1 MYHEKEIFSVDNQSC
16 DGLVSG
22 RLCGEDYVEDTSS
35 TVQESTESVPEQT
48 TNDEDASSTA
58 QESTESAPE
67 QATTEADVA
76 EEFSLLNLPVYEV
89 PDVSGTTWY
98 FVGGMLDGV
107 EMTEDEVAATIED
120 TYGGTLQFEFG
131 DDSTVAMVQGGGTL
145 DGTYQYSEDNTG
157 LLVAFPYD
165 GDELHYI
172 CLFTESDRLTMI
184 AMPDTT
190 GENGLYFVQ

>member
-1 MYHEKEIFSVDNQSC
+1 MKRKFLAMTISLVL
-16 DGLVSG
+16 GLS
-22 RLCGEDYVEDTSS
+22 LTACGEEDYVEDTSS
-35 TVQESTESVPEQT
+35 TVQESTESVPEQIT
-48 TNDEDASSTA
+48 TNADASGTA
-58 QESTESAPE
+58 QESTESVPE
-67 QATTEADVA
+67 QTTTEENVT
-76 EEFSLLNLPVYEV
+76 EEFSLLDLPLYEV

-107 EMTEDEVAATIED
+107 EMTEDEVTSTIED

-131 DDSTVAMVQGGGTL
+131 DDGTIAMVQGGGTL

-157 LLVAFPYD
+157 LLVAFPYKE
-165 GDELHYI
+165 DELRYI
-172 CLFTESDRLTMI
+172 CVFTESDGVTMI